1 MRGAL
6 FSELNLGMLE
16 MSAATKKR
24 KKRGIIN
31 RPRPDGK
38 MAAELVN

>member
-6 FSELNLGMLE
+6 FSEFNLGMLE
-16 MSAATKKR
+16 MF
-24 KKRGIIN
+24 N
-31 RPRPDGK
+31 RPGTDGK

>member
-6 FSELNLGMLE
+6 FSELSLGMLE
-16 MSAATKKR
+16 MSAATKK
-24 KKRGIIN
+24 KRDIIN
-31 RPRPDGK
+31 RPRTDGK